1 MPNFE
6 SPDPDYESR
15 IRASFDRQMVMPTI
29 GARLTA
35 IHPGEARIE
44 LPFSPA
50 LTQQHGYLHAGIVG
64 AIADSACGYAA
75 YTLMPAGSEV
85 LTVEYKINFLS
96 PARGQTF
103 TAIGKVIKPGR
114 TVTACSG
121 EVWAQTD
128 DERKLVAVLQATMI
142 CIRR

>member
-1 MPNFE
+1 VPNFE

-15 IRASFDRQMVMPTI
+15 IRASFGRQMVMPTI
-29 GARLTA
+29 GARLSA
-35 IHPGEARIE
+35 IRPGEVRIE
-44 LPFSPA
+44 LPFSPT

-64 AIADSACGYAA
+64 AIGDSACGYAA

-103 TAIGKVIKPGR
+103 TAIGKVVKPGR

-121 EVWAQTD
+121 EVWAQTE
-128 DERKLVAVLQATMI
+128 DERELVAVLQATMI
-142 CIRR
+142 GIRR